1 VKGNSRYP
9 EPFREL
15 LAGVKQQ
22 GNGIELALELPSEIY
37 SRTGRKPIVIR
48 AGYRYD
54 WPVSGLKK
62 SGLLILRLFWRRF
75 FCRIS
80 HSIREDLSVSEWVYS
95 ERNKKEWYRGTT
107 FRLFSRRG
115 GRFFII

>member
-1 VKGNSRYP
+1 MLISIVIYHQYLTVKGIVNP

-54 WPVSGLKK
+54 
-62 SGLLILRLFWRRF
+62 
-75 FCRIS
+75 
-80 HSIREDLSVSEWVYS
+80 
-95 ERNKKEWYRGTT
+95 
-107 FRLFSRRG
+107 
-115 GRFFII
+115 